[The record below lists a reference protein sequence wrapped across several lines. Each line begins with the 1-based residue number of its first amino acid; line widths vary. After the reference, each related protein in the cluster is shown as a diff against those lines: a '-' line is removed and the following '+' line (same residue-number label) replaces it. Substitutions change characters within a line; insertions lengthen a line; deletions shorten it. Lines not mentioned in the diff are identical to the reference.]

1 MSDSTFAEEQTVP
14 SGMPDSQVENKVDT
28 ILGKYVGE
36 KKVIPGAAVAIVKD
50 GEVLLEKGYGFADI
64 EDQVEVDPEK
74 TVFEAA
80 SISKLYTWSA
90 VMQLVEEGEI
100 NLKKDIRHY
109 LPDNY
114 LKREFSDAITMN
126 NLMDHTAG
134 FEDKAENLLTE
145 DPDKV
150 IPLETYLSKGNNQP
164 KQVFRPG
171 AVTAYSN
178 FGASLAGYIVEN
190 ISEVSFADYMQKN
203 IIDKLE
209 MTHSSFKTDYSQ
221 LPEITEYKS
230 TGYSK
235 EGRDFTPMNWAYV
248 NDAPAG
254 ALNTTV
260 HDMAKFSLAQLN
272 ADDYQLFNQ
281 TDTLEDMHKQT
292 SEDGNTAH
300 GFWEREINGH
310 HILQHGGNST
320 GFTTQMYLVPE
331 EDFGLI
337 LLMNVSD
344 EMSAIRSDLVE
355 AFIGEE
361 KHSAIDETK
370 SGEEKVEGTYRM
382 ARGMYSNFQKML
394 SIASNQDIEV
404 KNKAN
409 GKIEVQSSLL
419 GQDPVQYTKTA
430 DLSYERIDSTL
441 PLLDKL
447 GEDTS
452 QIHFKTDGNDE
463 VITMSFGGTSDLLP
477 VVLQDRVNIN
487 QGIIII
493 SLLTFLITVIITF
506 SRWLIRKRKSSVKIK
521 IISIMDIISWIGLIT
536 LINIGIMVFRFMR
549 NPFQEI
555 ESYNL
560 HLWLNWL
567 MPLIL
572 ILTIYFIIKQW
583 KTKTSGQN
591 GVRVW
596 MLAVSSALV
605 LFLWNFNLL
614 SIITLPFMVYCNIIM

>member
-1 MSDSTFAEEQTVP
+1 MKKVVIILIFSLLIMPMSIFAEEEAVP

-28 ILGKYVGE
+28 ILEKYVGE
-36 KKVIPGAAVAIVKD
+36 EKVIPGAAVAIVKD
-50 GEVLLEKGYGFADI
+50 GEVLLEKGYGFANL
-64 EDQVEVDPEK
+64 EEQVKVDPEE

-100 NLKKDIRHY
+100 NLKQDIRHY
-109 LPDNY
+109 LPDHY
-114 LKREFSDAITMN
+114 LEREFSDTITMN
-126 NLMDHTAG
+126 NLMNHTAG

-150 IPLETYLSKGNNQP
+150 IPLKTYLSKGNNQP

-171 AVTAYSN
+171 EVTAYSN
-178 FGASLAGYIVEN
+178 FGVSLAGYIVEN
-190 ISEVSFADYMQKN
+190 ISGVSFADYMQKN
-203 IIDKLE
+203 ILDKLE
-209 MTHSSFKTDYSQ
+209 MDHSTFKTDYSQ
-221 LPEITEYKS
+221 LPEITAYKS

-260 HDMAKFSLAQLN
+260 HDMAKFALAQLD
-272 ADDYQLFNQ
+272 ADDYQLFNKS
-281 TDTLEDMHKQT
+281 DTLEDMHKQT
-292 SEDGNTAH
+292 SEEGNTAH
-300 GFWEREINGH
+300 GFWKREINDH

-344 EMSAIRSDLVE
+344 EMSPIRYELVE
-355 AFIGEE
+355 AFIGEQ
-361 KHSAIDETK
+361 KHSAIEETK

-394 SIASNQDIEV
+394 SIVSNQDIEV
-404 KNKAN
+404 KNKAD
-409 GKIEVQSSLL
+409 GGIELQSALL
-419 GQDPVQYTKTA
+419 GQQPVQYRKTA
-430 DLSYERIDSTL
+430 DLTYERVNNTL

-452 QIHFKTDGNDE
+452 QVHFKTDGDDE

-477 VVLQDRVNIN
+477 VAIQDRVDVN

-493 SLLTFLITVIITF
+493 SLLTFIITVIITF
-506 SRWLIRKRKSSVKIK
+506 SQWLIRKRKSSVKIK
-521 IISIMDIISWIGLIT
+521 LISIMDIISWIGLIT
-536 LINIGIMVFRFMR
+536 LINIGIMIFRFIR

-555 ESYNL
+555 ESNTL
-560 HLWLNWL
+560 HIWLNWL
-567 MPLIL
+567 MPFIL
-572 ILTIYFIIKQW
+572 ILGIYIIMKQW
-583 KTKTSGQN
+583 KTKTPGQN
-591 GVRVW
+591 GARVW
-596 MLAVSSALV
+596 MVVVSSALV

-614 SIITLPFMVYCNIIM
+614 